1 MDTTPKAFLS
11 GAFVRAIPSLVSR
24 TPARQ
29 GHRRPDLIA
38 RAMAWLGGFIATG
51 AALAVG
57 AFLAVFAAAAVAAIA
72 LIAGVLVFLTG
83 LAFRARRMVYARS
96 SVIEARRVGHAWVTY
111 GWDRPAR

>member
-1 MDTTPKAFLS
+1 MDTTPRAFLN
-11 GAFVRAIPSLVSR
+11 GAFVRAAPSLVSR
-24 TPARQ
+24 TSAGSGPSRRDPVAR
-29 GHRRPDLIA
+29 GV
-38 RAMAWLGGFIATG
+38 AWLGGFFATG

-83 LAFRARRMVYARS
+83 LAFRARRVVYARS
-96 SVIEARRVGHAWVTY
+96 PVIEARRVGHAWITY